1 MDAARAG
8 LHGRRCLGVAIGHAQ
23 KRAITLGLRADL
35 DAIDLRLQRRF
46 CAKQE
51 GSIVTIQVDD
61 AGWGDPIGGVFIGM
75 FRVETNEYL
84 VREIEVSHFQPP
96 AFVQK
101 TFLTR
106 GLEIALE
113 GLRCLNVSKD
123 EPIEVCRGIVLD
135 GVREGLTRR
144 GYKVTPT
151 KIEGRLQE
159 LVETSLVD
167 ALSHRGIPNVPS
179 VSGKDRFF
187 RQLEWIQE
195 DLPGR
200 ERFAKT
206 GWKNWSTTLRH
217 WHPRWRQKDSE
228 PILPPIIIK
237 LGGSV
242 ITDKTRPS
250 TPRLDTIELLV
261 REIASVKSQPII
273 VVHGGGSFGHFLAQQ
288 YELPRGGRST
298 IKKLGVTETVSEMT
312 KLGQLILTAFHRAS
326 CPAIPIRSSSVI
338 LALAGRISH
347 MDLEALRV
355 YLRQGFIPILSG
367 DVVADTV
374 TGFTIVSGDQ
384 IVMYLARQL
393 HASKVVFA
401 TDVDGLYTDDPKRN
415 PAARHIPLLTP
426 TTMNQ
431 MLGEVAVGEAANAA
445 DVTQGMRG
453 KLTEI
458 FKGLPE
464 NCEAIICD
472 LRKPGTLTRLIAGK
486 NVPGTRLRL
495 TAAD

>member
-1 MDAARAG
+1 
-8 LHGRRCLGVAIGHAQ
+8 
-23 KRAITLGLRADL
+23 
-35 DAIDLRLQRRF
+35 
-46 CAKQE
+46 
-51 GSIVTIQVDD
+51 VTIQVDD
-61 AGWGDPIGGVFIGM
+61 AGWGDPIGGVLIGM
-75 FRVETNEYL
+75 FRPETNEYL
-84 VREIEVSHFQPP
+84 VREIEVAHFQPP
-96 AFVQK
+96 AFAQK

-106 GLEIALE
+106 GLEVALD
-113 GLRCLNVSKD
+113 GLRCLNATKD

-135 GVREGLTRR
+135 GVRDGLTRR
-144 GYKVTPT
+144 GYKVIPT

-159 LVETSLVD
+159 LVEASLVE
-167 ALSHRGIPNVPS
+167 AMNRLGIPDLPR

-187 RQLEWIQE
+187 RQLEWIQQ
-195 DLPGR
+195 DLSRR

-206 GWKNWSTTLRH
+206 GWKNWSSTLRQ
-217 WHPRWRQKDSE
+217 WRPRWRQKDSG
-228 PILPPIIIK
+228 PILPPVIIK

-250 TPRLDTIELLV
+250 TPRLDIIALLA
-261 REIASVKSQPII
+261 REIASVRSRPII
-273 VVHGGGSFGHFLAQQ
+273 LVHGGGSFGHFLAQQ
-288 YELPRGGRST
+288 YDLVRGGRSAT
-298 IKKLGVTETVSEMT
+298 KKLGVTETLSKMT
-312 KLGQLILTAFHRAS
+312 KLGQLILNAFRKVD
-326 CPAIPIRSSSVI
+326 CPAVPIRSSSVI

-393 HASKVVFA
+393 HAPMVIFA

-415 PAARHIPLLTP
+415 PSAQHIPFLTP
-426 TTMNQ
+426 ALMNQ
-431 MLGEVAVGEAANAA
+431 VLGEATVGEAANAA
-445 DVTQGMRG
+445 DVTHGMRG

-464 NCEAIICD
+464 NCEAVICD
-472 LRKPGTLTRLIAGK
+472 LRKPNTLNRLIAGK
-486 NVPGTRLRL
+486 DVPCTRLRL
-495 TAAD
+495 TAANPTPASRP